1 MSDWYKDEDGNL
13 VGNIELPMAVGTVG
27 GASKVHPAARANL
40 ALLGVE
46 SATELGNI
54 MAAAGLA
61 QNLGAMRALA
71 TEGIQQGHMK
81 LHARNM
87 AVSAGAEGEEIE
99 IVATK
104 LRNFDGPRTQ
114 SLAEK
119 ILADL
124 RNQS

>member
-54 MAAAGLA
+54 MAA
-61 QNLGAMRALA
+61 RA
-71 TEGIQQGHMK
+71 
-81 LHARNM
+81 
-87 AVSAGAEGEEIE
+87 S
-99 IVATK
+99 TK
-104 LRNFDGPRTQ
+104 SRCHESTCNRRESNKDT
-114 SLAEK
+114 
-119 ILADL
+119 
-124 RNQS
+124 